1 MTSRLP
7 AGFQEVPHTADWEL
21 KVWAPDFL
29 TLLEHAARGMYHLC
43 EARMVSEPR
52 ISRRIELA
60 FDELETLLVDYL
72 SELLFLTESEGLG
85 FDQFKLQIEG
95 NRLIADISG
104 AKLKSLAKEIK
115 AVTYHRIEIRDTGK
129 QMEANIV
136 FDV

>member
-7 AGFQEVPHTADWEL
+7 AGFQEIPHTADWEL
-21 KVWAPDFL
+21 KVWAPDL
-29 TLLEHAARGMYHLC
+29 VTLLEHAARGMYHLC

-52 ISRRIELA
+52 ISHRIDLA
-60 FDELETLLVDYL
+60 FDELETLLVDFL

-85 FDQFKLQIEG
+85 FDQFKLLIEG